1 MATLAEEMNTG
12 TYWRWERKWGN
23 LPWHSGFLGHR
34 RLWNA
39 CCRLPLL
46 PVWTLH
52 LLWRPVGS
60 NLSHEVSCTGRCM
73 WTIPN
78 PTEEPVIS
86 QDLPKGRPGSL
97 IPGCYEN
104 TNHLGSIDIFTE
116 SDLQS
121 SRRQLLSGRNWINDI
136 NTTFISLTSWGGTG
150 LLGPSWKD
158 TFRILNT
165 IATCSVNKCT

>member
-1 MATLAEEMNTG
+1 MPVA
-12 TYWRWERKWGN
+12 
-23 LPWHSGFLGHR
+23 GFPCFLFELCTFCDEWDLISAMRSTALGD
-34 RLWNA
+34 
-39 CCRLPLL
+39 
-46 PVWTLH
+46 
-52 LLWRPVGS
+52 
-60 NLSHEVSCTGRCM
+60 LSPSYSM

-121 SRRQLLSGRNWINDI
+121 SRRQLLSGRN
-136 NTTFISLTSWGGTG
+136 
-150 LLGPSWKD
+150 
-158 TFRILNT
+158 
-165 IATCSVNKCT
+165 